1 MPDEHAKQ
9 LTAAREKLIA
19 ERLKLAS
26 SIAEGKVSAYYQQ
39 SFITLQEAID
49 AITRAIEDTEA
60 ASAEKIK

>member
-1 MPDEHAKQ
+1 MPGEHANQ

-39 SFITLQEAID
+39 SL
-49 AITRAIEDTEA
+49 
-60 ASAEKIK
+60 